1 MQRKQHRS
9 QVISYTTKNGLRTR
23 LGTKATVSAGR
34 SLYGDCNELLAVSGF
49 TTVQKL
55 LPDLEPRHL
64 SDPFRLK
71 PSLVVILI
79 KMKLN

>member
-1 MQRKQHRS
+1 METAMNY
-9 QVISYTTKNGLRTR
+9 I
-23 LGTKATVSAGR
+23 
-34 SLYGDCNELLAVSGF
+34 AVGGF
-49 TTVQKL
+49 TTVQKR

-64 SDPFRLK
+64 SDAFSLK